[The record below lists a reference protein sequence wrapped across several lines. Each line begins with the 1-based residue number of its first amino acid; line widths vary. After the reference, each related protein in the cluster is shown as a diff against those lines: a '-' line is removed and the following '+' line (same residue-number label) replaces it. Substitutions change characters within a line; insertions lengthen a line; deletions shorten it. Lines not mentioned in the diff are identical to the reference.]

1 MRDFFSQQFV
11 LFLLTGGIAAVV
23 NFGSRILYNLFMG
36 YSAAIVAAYITGMIT
51 AYVLARLFVFRSPQ
65 VRTVRS
71 AAWFTLVNIAAV
83 AQTWAVSVA
92 LAYYL
97 LPAAGM
103 EAFREE
109 IAHAFGIAVPVF
121 SSFLGHKYLSFSP
134 PAAGG
139 SNHPHR

>member
-1 MRDFFSQQFV
+1 M

-23 NFGSRILYNLFMG
+23 NFGSRIVYSLFMG
-36 YSAAIVAAYITGMIT
+36 YSAAIVTAYITGMIT

-71 AAWFTLVNIAAV
+71 AVWFTLVNVAAV

-97 LPAAGM
+97 LPAAGV

-109 IAHAFGIAVPVF
+109 IAHAVGIAVPVF
-121 SSFLGHKYLSFSP
+121 SSFLGHKYLSFAT
-134 PAAGG
+134 PAARD
-139 SNHPHR
+139 SKQPR